1 MIFEYAKNPVWVN
14 EQHTMIDLIVKFK
27 HLNSEV
33 PFTADFNDCEAHGRD
48 IFALAANGEFGEI
61 APFVP
66 PPEPDPNIQTV
77 TITPSSG
84 SIPGSIL

>member
-48 IFALAANGEFGEI
+48 IFALATNGEFGEI

-66 PPEPDPNIQTV
+66 PPETDLDALPPPTQ
-77 TITPSSG
+77 SSG
-84 SIPGSIL
+84 SIPGSVL